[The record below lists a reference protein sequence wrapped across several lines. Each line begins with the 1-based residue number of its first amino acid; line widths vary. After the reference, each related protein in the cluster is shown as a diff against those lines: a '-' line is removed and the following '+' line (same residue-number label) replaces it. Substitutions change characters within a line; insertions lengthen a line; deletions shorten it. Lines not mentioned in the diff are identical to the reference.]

1 MAKPQILGPDGQPIS
16 SESLRKV
23 ALSQEIAAASFTG
36 VRSPISGTPADGLDP
51 YQLGNIM
58 READHGNPLRYFE
71 LAEQIEERD
80 AHYLGVL
87 GTRKRSVAQ
96 IPIRVEA
103 ASDKPEHVAHADMVR
118 SWLKRD
124 TLQAELRDILDGIG
138 KGISFTEIIWDSSEG
153 QWVPQRLEWRTQRWF
168 NFSHTDFETPLLR
181 GAGGQ
186 DEPLP
191 LYKFIVAKF
200 QAKSGLAVRSGI
212 ARVATWNWMWKKY
225 TEKDWAIFSQV
236 YGQPIRIGKY
246 NQGATEEQ
254 QNKLLQAVTNI
265 AADCAAIIPDSM
277 IIEFIESKGADKS
290 AANYEA
296 RCKYLD
302 QQTSKLVLGQTA
314 TTDAIAGGHAV
325 GKEHREVQKDIEA
338 SDAKDLSAVLNPQL
352 IKPWVDLEF
361 GPQKSYPRLIIEHP
375 NETDIPVLADAL
387 DKLVPRGLLVSAKW
401 VRDQL
406 GAPEPVNPDDVFGA
420 GVVQTPPVQPSVKP
434 SAKLALKPSLN
445 SVTTPLKTGDVVDQI
460 ASAAEDLAQPALD
473 EMISAVRKLLDE
485 AITLEDV
492 RDGLLKLYPKLETAK
507 LADAMR
513 LALVFSELT
522 GRDDG
527 TANYAHA

>member
-1 MAKPQILGPDGQPIS
+1 MVLQILGPNGQPVS
-16 SESLRKV
+16 SASLKKEL
-23 ALSQEIAAASFTG
+23 LSQEVAAASFTG
-36 VRSPISGTPADGLDP
+36 VRSPISGSPADGLDP
-51 YQLGNIM
+51 YVLGNIM

-80 AHYLGVL
+80 SHYLGVL
-87 GTRKRSVAQ
+87 GTRKRSVSQ

-103 ASDKPEHVAHADMVR
+103 ASEDAKHVAHADIVR

-124 TLQAELRDILDGIG
+124 TLQAELRDILDGVG

-153 QWVPQRLEWRTQRWF
+153 QWLPLRLEWRTQRWF
-168 NFSHTDFETPLLR
+168 NFSPTDLETPMLR
-181 GAGGQ
+181 DAGCDQ
-186 DEPLP
+186 PLP
-191 LYKFIVAKF
+191 MFKFICAKF

-212 ARVATWNWMWKKY
+212 ARVAAWNWMWKKF

-246 NQGATEEQ
+246 NAGATEEQ

-265 AADCAAIIPDSM
+265 AADCAAIIPESM

-338 SDAKDLSAVLNPQL
+338 SDAKDLSAILNAQL
-352 IKPWVDLEF
+352 IKPWIDLEF
-361 GPQKSYPRLIIEHP
+361 GPQKAYPRLIIEHP
-375 NETDIPVLADAL
+375 NETDIPVLANAL
-387 DKLVPRGLLVSAKW
+387 DKLVPRGLKVSAKW
-401 VRDQL
+401 VRDQI
-406 GAPEPVNPDDVFGA
+406 GAPEPLDDTDVFGA
-420 GVVQTPPVQPSVKP
+420 DVVAPPAEVPKVPQKKP
-434 SAKLALKPSLN
+434 AFKASLN
-445 SVTTPLKTGDVVDQI
+445 SISNPAQKGDTVDEI
-460 ASAAEDLAQPALD
+460 SAAAETLAQPALD
-473 EMISAVRKLLDE
+473 AMIDAVRRLLDE
-485 AITLEDV
+485 ATTLEDV
-492 RDGLLKLYPKLETAK
+492 KAGLLTLYPKLDNDA
-507 LADAMR
+507 LAGAMR
-513 LALVFSELT
+513 MALVFAELQ
-522 GRDDG
+522 GMDDG
-527 TANYAHA
+527 T

>member
-1 MAKPQILGPDGQPIS
+1 MAKVQILGPNGQPIS
-16 SESLRKV
+16 SDILQKEKLTE
-23 ALSQEIAAASFTG
+23 EIAAASFTG
-36 VRSPISGTPADGLDP
+36 VRSPISNYPADGLDP
-51 YQLGNIM
+51 YQLGQIM
-58 READHGNPLRYFE
+58 HEADQGNPLRYFE

-87 GTRKRSVAQ
+87 GTRKRSVSQ

-103 ASDKPEHVAHADMVR
+103 ASDKPEHAAHADMVR
-118 SWLKRD
+118 NWLKRD
-124 TLQAELRDILDGIG
+124 TLQAELRDILDAIG

-153 QWVPQRLEWRTQRWF
+153 QWNPKRLEWRTQRWF
-168 NFSHTDFETPLLR
+168 NFAHNDLETPLLR
-181 GAGGQ
+181 DTGGDQ
-186 DEPLP
+186 ALP
-191 LYKFIVAKF
+191 MYKFIVAKF

-246 NQGATEEQ
+246 NEGSTEEQ

-265 AADCAAIIPDSM
+265 AADCAAIIPESM

-325 GKEHREVQKDIEA
+325 GKEHREVQKDIET
-338 SDAKDLSAVLNPQL
+338 SDAKDLSAVLNAQL
-352 IKPWVDLEF
+352 IRPWIDLEY
-361 GPQKSYPRLIIEHP
+361 GPQKEYPRLVIEHP
-375 NETDIPVLADAL
+375 NEADIPVLADAL
-387 DKLVPRGLLVSAKW
+387 DKLVPRGLKVSAKW

-406 GAPEPVNPDDVFGA
+406 GAPEPVDDSDIFGA
-420 GVVQTPPVQPSVKP
+420 DILQQPALKPPAKP
-434 SAKLALKPSLN
+434 GLKPSLN
-445 SVTTPLKTGDVVDQI
+445 SVANPALKGDVVDQI
-460 ASAAEDLAQPALD
+460 GAVAQDLSQPALD
-473 EMISAVRKLLDE
+473 DLINAVRELLDE
-485 AITLEDV
+485 ATTLEDV
-492 RDGLLKLYPKLETAK
+492 RSGLLTLYPKLDSK
-507 LADAMR
+507 PLADAMR
-513 LALVFSELT
+513 LALVFSELQ
-522 GRDDG
+522 GMDSG
-527 TANYAHA
+527 NG